1 VPCPEFGPA
10 HRCPRD
16 SRDDGFVGFG
26 VNESGGRAARLDET
40 VYAAFNAVRLVDNN
54 DDVSLIF
61 LDVNIDTATS
71 QGRFLRHVM
80 AAFAVLS
87 GGDPL
92 GYVP

>member
-10 HRCPRD
+10 HRRPRH

-26 VNESGGRAARLDET
+26 VNESGGRGARLDET
-40 VYAAFNAVRLVDNN
+40 VHAAFDAVRLCDNN
-54 DDVSLIF
+54 GDVSLIF
-61 LDVNIDTATS
+61 LDVNIDTGIS
-71 QGRFLRHVM
+71 QGRLLRHVM

-92 GYVP
+92 GYLP